1 MYRRVL
7 FIGAFLIHFSSYAF
21 AQEAWTLK
29 DSIKQALE
37 VSPSIRS
44 AHAEISAQKGELSQA
59 GAWPNPS
66 IELNAN
72 DKLGLQ
78 DNSGGIDLTEMSFNQ
93 PIPLGRLSRQK
104 KESNAR
110 LKAAEANLFHQQLL
124 QEAQA
129 AQSFHTLQMM
139 TAKLRLAE
147 EQLKIVKDY
156 QAEAD
161 NSSKRINTGLVR
173 FLTPLEK
180 KRLNIILAN
189 AEQELATS
197 EGEYSEAVSNFKTL
211 LHLSDNDAYEVIEL
225 ETVKSPET
233 LDVLLKQ
240 QERSH
245 PAIITLD
252 YQQKA
257 AEAGIVVARGEI
269 FSDPT
274 LSFFSERDFIHDK
287 RRKFY
292 GMAVNFELPLWDQK
306 KGSIA
311 KAKSEAEKLKYDLQA
326 VKMELRSKVNKNYMH
341 LNHLIEQIEH
351 YKNQVL
357 VPAQEVFDLTIKSFE
372 VGEVDVLA
380 LVDAN
385 NVYFDS
391 KKHYL
396 ELIYGAWLELAELR
410 LSAGLS
416 LVDNKHLTD
425 RGGKL

>member
-7 FIGAFLIHFSSYAF
+7 FIVAFLINISSQAF
-21 AQEAWTLK
+21 AQEAWTLE

-44 AHAEISAQKGELSQA
+44 AHAEIAAKKGELIQA

-66 IELNAN
+66 IELNASE
-72 DKLGLQ
+72 KLGLQ
-78 DNSGGIDLTEMSFNQ
+78 DNSGGTDLTEMSFNQ
-93 PIPLGRLSRQK
+93 PLPLGRLSRQK

-110 LKAAEANLFHQQLL
+110 LKAAEASLFYQQLL
-124 QEAQA
+124 QEAQT
-129 AQSFHTLQMM
+129 AQSFHVLQIM
-139 TAKLRLAE
+139 TAKLKLAE
-147 EQLKIVKDY
+147 EQLKFAKDY
-156 QAEAD
+156 QEKVD
-161 NSSKRINTGLVR
+161 NGSKQKVVGLVR
-173 FLTPLEK
+173 YLTPLEK

-189 AEQELATS
+189 AEQELATLK
-197 EGEYSEAVSNFKTL
+197 GEYSEAVSNFKTL
-211 LHLSDNDAYEVIEL
+211 LRLPDNDTYQVIEL
-225 ETVKSPET
+225 ESVKSPEP
-233 LDVLLKQ
+233 LEVLISKQ
-240 QERSH
+240 DKSH

-257 AEAGIVVARGEI
+257 AEAGIAVARGEI

-274 LSFFSERDFIHDK
+274 LSFFSERDFINDK
-287 RRKFY
+287 REKFY
-292 GMAVNFELPLWDQK
+292 GMAINFELPLWDQK
-306 KGSIA
+306 RGSIV
-311 KAKSEAEKLKYDLQA
+311 KARSEAEKVKYDLQA
-326 VKMELRSKVNKNYMH
+326 LKQELSSKVNKNYMH
-341 LNHLIEQIEH
+341 LNRLIEQIEH

-357 VPAQEVFDLTIKSFE
+357 VPAQEVLDLTIKSFE

-416 LVDNKHLTD
+416 LVDNENLTD